1 MSLANEAQSAAYSN
15 VPVEELTAFP
25 EVAQSVL
32 AECQAEPCE
41 LPHSA
46 HLVSANSYTL
56 VATTSFDSFDAG
68 AVTDQPLQVSKQLLQ
83 PRASMTAQ
91 GDLPNRDWNAEH
103 QSLLEWFVS
112 RVWPMR
118 RDSLLLSAVPIKL
131 CGTSV
136 PVCKTKL
143 ACSNC
148 AV

>member
-15 VPVEELTAFP
+15 VPVEELTALP
-25 EVAQSVL
+25 EVAQSVQ

-41 LPHSA
+41 LPRSA

-56 VATTSFDSFDAG
+56 VATTSFDSIDSG
-68 AVTDQPLQVSKQLLQ
+68 AVTEQPLQVSQQLLQ
-83 PRASMTAQ
+83 PTAQ

-103 QSLLEWFVS
+103 QSLLEWCVS

-118 RDSLLLSAVPIKL
+118 CDSLLLSAVPIKV